1 MENFEALFKEIL
13 DTMKEENIEYVGIAY
28 KKKDNTDIRL
38 GWRKSGRQDTLIG
51 SLEILKNEIM
61 NEKKKDV

>member
-13 DTMKEENIEYVGIAY
+13 DTMKEENIEYVGITY

-38 GWRKSGRQDTLIG
+38 GWRTSGRKDTLIG